1 MAEIDSLTIR
11 IQAETGSA
19 VAQLK
24 QISQLVEKLNTAAN
38 DNGWKAFTNGI
49 SRLGKAAEHV
59 EKLSSALK
67 GLQAMQVTPQLK
79 ENFDKIK
86 KIVKNRSK

>member
-24 QISQLVEKLNTAAN
+24 QITKLVEQLNTVAN
-38 DNGWKAFTNGI
+38 DKGWKSFTNGI
-49 SRLGKAAEHV
+49 SRLGKASENV
-59 EKLSSALK
+59 EKLACS
-67 GLQAMQVTPQLK
+67 VTL
-79 ENFDKIK
+79 
-86 KIVKNRSK
+86 